1 MSLFAHTI
9 LRLSFLL
16 ARELFYLCKS
26 THLSFLLVGVFFYII
41 IHFKEVSVMKHAKI
55 NLILAGPASAERES
69 LGKAISAKICNAP
82 EEVFTAR
89 HNYEGAE
96 DLAIILLAADADMEE
111 WAKVNNTADLVL
123 SPSAS
128 EEDKMEAIY
137 GCRTSLLNSRHT

>member
-1 MSLFAHTI
+1 
-9 LRLSFLL
+9 
-16 ARELFYLCKS
+16 
-26 THLSFLLVGVFFYII
+26 
-41 IHFKEVSVMKHAKI
+41 MKHAKI

-69 LGKAISAKICNAP
+69 LGKAISAKTCNAP
-82 EEVFTAR
+82 EEVFAAR

-111 WAKVNNTADLVL
+111 WGKVNNTADLVL

-137 GCRTSLLNSRHT
+137 G